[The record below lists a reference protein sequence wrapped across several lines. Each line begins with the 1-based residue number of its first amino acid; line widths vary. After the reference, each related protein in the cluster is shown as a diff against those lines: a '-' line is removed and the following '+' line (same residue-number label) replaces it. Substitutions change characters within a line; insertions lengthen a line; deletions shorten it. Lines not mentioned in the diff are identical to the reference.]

1 MEGKAR
7 VLGLLLSYV
16 VLLKTL
22 FPLRLGSTLLLTPQM
37 QRLLSGGGSV
47 LGELG
52 LRAPGRG
59 GTRALKS
66 ELLDLAARSRG
77 GLVAL
82 GAEEQAR
89 FDQIVDELR
98 ELNAVDRPASDPRLT
113 GAWECRWTSEKEINF
128 AVEKG
133 LLGEAWRRT
142 VQSIDVAAG
151 TLENRI
157 EFEDGLLRV
166 CSTFA
171 PDENDGRRF
180 NFAFESCD
188 VRWRSVTLPLP
199 PVGKGWGEVVYL
211 DDDFRIQQDVRGDL
225 LVATRLE

>member
-1 MEGKAR
+1 M
-7 VLGLLLSYV
+7 
-16 VLLKTL
+16 
-22 FPLRLGSTLLLTPQM
+22 
-37 QRLLSGGGSV
+37 
-47 LGELG
+47 
-52 LRAPGRG
+52 
-59 GTRALKS
+59 
-66 ELLDLAARSRG
+66 AARSRG

-98 ELNAVDRPASDPRLT
+98 ELNAVDRPERPRLT

-133 LLGEAWRRT
+133 LFGEAWRRT

-166 CSTFA
+166 CSAFA
-171 PDENDGRRF
+171 PDEDDGRRF

-188 VRWRSVTLPLP
+188 VRWRSVTSAAGGEG
-199 PVGKGWGEVVYL
+199 VGRSCTSTTTSTSKTCVAICSLRRGWSEAGRRN
-211 DDDFRIQQDVRGDL
+211 FP
-225 LVATRLE
+225 

>member
-52 LRAPGRG
+52 LSAPGLEG
-59 GTRALKS
+59 AQGTRALKS

-77 GLVAL
+77 GLVVL

-89 FDQIVDELR
+89 FDQIVAELR
-98 ELNAVDRPASDPRLT
+98 ELNALDRPASDPRLT
-113 GAWECRWTSEKEINF
+113 GAWECRWTSEKEVSVILTV
-128 AVEKG
+128 AQSLSLSLSLTLTRTCRKG
-133 LLGEAWRRT
+133 
-142 VQSIDVAAG
+142 
-151 TLENRI
+151 
-157 EFEDGLLRV
+157 
-166 CSTFA
+166 
-171 PDENDGRRF
+171 
-180 NFAFESCD
+180 
-188 VRWRSVTLPLP
+188 P
-199 PVGKGWGEVVYL
+199 PALACPWNL
-211 DDDFRIQQDVRGDL
+211 S
-225 LVATRLE
+225 